1 MKKFFT
7 FFAAAL
13 MSVSMF
19 GATVTEDI
27 PLNAETWTWNPNCQ
41 LTFNDG
47 VMRCITI
54 GEYGGTAAGWDP
66 ARDLSEWD
74 KLVVVVESMSGCDGE
89 YNKMQVYLR
98 DLAHKDDYTHQLE
111 TTLGLDA
118 ADNEQ
123 HYMEID
129 LNQEREDVDLTAAG
143 VIGIQSQPGGADF
156 RISRVYLEKEEE
168 EPQVQTDETVIY
180 VAFPSANK
188 PENIEVAGTFEAGA
202 WGMRVFNG
210 DWYTCNEDLFTSEE
224 DTLKFRDA
232 DNHDMILCQRIPA
245 NGEGEDKWV
254 QLLLYCKDF
263 AVVSWKGEMYRVIE
277 EQNFFDATNY
287 AWKEGM
293 PEPEEPTEGVV
304 NTAANVKAV
313 KVIRNGQVLILK
325 NGKTFNALGAEVK

>member
-1 MKKFFT
+1 
-7 FFAAAL
+7 
-13 MSVSMF
+13 MF

-27 PLNAETWTWNPNCQ
+27 PLNAETWSWSYGCDRSFNNGMMTCT
-41 LTFNDG
+41 LTQEWG
-47 VMRCITI
+47 
-54 GEYGGTAAGWDP
+54 AAQTGWDP
-66 ARDLSEWD
+66 VRDLSEWD
-74 KLVVVVESMSGCDGE
+74 KLVVVVESTNGSYIEGGT
-89 YNKMQVYLR
+89 KLKVYLR
-98 DLAHKDDYTHQLE
+98 DLAHKEDWQGQLE
-111 TTLGLDA
+111 VSLSDDEPDNVPHTL
-118 ADNEQ
+118 
-123 HYMEID
+123 EIN
-129 LNQEREDVDLTAAG
+129 LKEEGKNVDLAACG
-143 VIGIQSQPGGADF
+143 VIGIQSQSNGGIF
-156 RISRVYLEKEEE
+156 TISRVYLEKEEE

-293 PEPEEPTEGVV
+293 PEPEEPTEGVA

>member
-19 GATVTEDI
+19 GKTVTEDI
-27 PLNAETWTWNPNCQ
+27 S
-41 LTFNDG
+41 
-47 VMRCITI
+47 M
-54 GEYGGTAAGWDP
+54 DP
-66 ARDLSEWD
+66 ANWGWGYGSSVVADGDMLKCTLTSEWGAMATGWNEPTRDLSEWD
-74 KLVVVVESMSGCDGE
+74 KLVVVVENMNGCDGE
-89 YNKMQVYLR
+89 WFKLKAYLR
-98 DLAHKDDYTHQLE
+98 DYVNKDSEQGQME
-111 TTLGLDA
+111 ATLGLDA
-118 ADNEQ
+118 EDRQQN
-123 HYMEID
+123 YMVINLKEEGK
-129 LNQEREDVDLTAAG
+129 NVNLTACG
-143 VIGIQSQPGGADF
+143 VLGIQCQPNGAEF
-156 RISRVYLEKEEE
+156 KISRVYLEKEEE

-232 DNHDMILCQRIPA
+232 DNHDIVLCQRIPA

-254 QLLLYCKDF
+254 QLLLKCSDF
-263 AVVSWKGEMYRVIE
+263 EVVSWKGEMVRVIE

-287 AWKEGM
+287 AWMAGM
-293 PEPEEPTEGVV
+293 PEPSPEGIQNVV
-304 NTAANVKAV
+304 LAEKAKKVVVDGVLYIVRDGKMFNVQGA
-313 KVIRNGQVLILK
+313 QVR
-325 NGKTFNALGAEVK
+325 